1 MYYTEIIIFFCFLIA
16 VYDICTYRIPDLLLL
31 MFLLFMLLLGG
42 NRMNE
47 NITHRLLVSTIV
59 LFLFSAVWYFSKG
72 LGLGDVKYA
81 ALLGFLLTPEY
92 TVKVLFTT
100 ALLGLVVF
108 MTGIFIFKWSK
119 ETKIPYAPFL
129 SMGAIFAVGWI

>member
-1 MYYTEIIIFFCFLIA
+1 
-16 VYDICTYRIPDLLLL
+16 
-31 MFLLFMLLLGG
+31 
-42 NRMNE
+42 MNE
-47 NITHRLLVSTIV
+47 NIISRLLVSTIV

-81 ALLGFLLTPEY
+81 ALLGFILVPEILI
-92 TVKVLFTT
+92 KALFTT